1 MIADN
6 FEAGAVHGKV
16 VGRLVRLLRHL
27 LGRCAPLL
35 VQGAL
40 RQVAELHVGMVGG
53 GVQAR
58 HHLDHV
64 VAAWDEAAISRHT
77 AINEFCCQRQKT
89 TYVGPFK
96 SQILK
101 NIFFM
106 PIQIA
111 CHVLNLW
118 LLC

>member
-16 VGRLVRLLRHL
+16 VGRLVRRLLRRL

-53 GVQAR
+53 GVKAR

-77 AINEFCCQRQKT
+77 AINEFCCKRQKT
-89 TYVGPFK
+89 TY
-96 SQILK
+96 SML
-101 NIFFM
+101 
-106 PIQIA
+106 A
-111 CHVLNLW
+111 
-118 LLC
+118 LLSHKFSKKYSLCQYR

>member
-1 MIADN
+1 MMDLNAKTTCLHNQVGEEISPEMIADN
-6 FEAGAVHGKV
+6 LEAGAVHGKV
-16 VGRLVRLLRHL
+16 VGRLVRLLRRL

-40 RQVAELHVGMVGG
+40 GQVAEFHVGMVGG

-77 AINEFCCQRQKT
+77 AINKFC
-89 TYVGPFK
+89 
-96 SQILK
+96 
-101 NIFFM
+101 
-106 PIQIA
+106 
-111 CHVLNLW
+111 
-118 LLC
+118 